1 MQAVGL
7 LRCGAGPAGQGAE
20 SRKYSGVDARDV
32 TEFVLAGRRMAKEF
46 VKKKDKKQYSLLAL
60 PGMAQFRTTRRI
72 TGFYELTSADV
83 FARFEDSVGCVGDW
97 RKAGPI
103 YEIPYRTLIAPGLK
117 NMLTAGRTI
126 AAKDDAWE
134 VTRVIP
140 VAALT
145 GQAAGTAA
153 ALALESGED
162 VAQIDIQKLQTFLE
176 DTGVLIHI

>member
-1 MQAVGL
+1 
-7 LRCGAGPAGQGAE
+7 
-20 SRKYSGVDARDV
+20 
-32 TEFVLAGRRMAKEF
+32 MAKEF